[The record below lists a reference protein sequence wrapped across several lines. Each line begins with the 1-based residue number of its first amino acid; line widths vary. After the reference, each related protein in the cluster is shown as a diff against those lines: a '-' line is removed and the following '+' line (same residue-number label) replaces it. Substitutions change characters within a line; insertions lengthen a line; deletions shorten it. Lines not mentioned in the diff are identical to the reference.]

1 MSRYKLTDE
10 MLQDIEDYAED
21 QYTLEDTFDELNI
34 SKKLMKDERV
44 LQAFEKGLIKLYISM
59 ASSGMSNVDIVDD
72 FEININQCALWHEKY
87 SDEIKQAKQKI
98 ADDKKLA
105 TRQFSDP
112 LISGLVNIMTQNGTS
127 AEPISQKVLHDD
139 IEKIIEKT
147 KAGDTEALIT
157 ILTTNIMQLQ
167 LFNGRVAG
175 NLMGE
180 AGKQLN
186 NFEKL
191 SNMQIK
197 VMQETRKSI
206 MAINE
211 IINPKRA
218 TFIKKAEQ
226 HNHLHQNSEKKGESK
241 NEKQKELTQPD
252 QITEAE
258 LCPLKEKAC
267 ENK

>member
-1 MSRYKLTDE
+1 MAKNKLTDE
-10 MLQDIEDYAED
+10 MLQSIELYAED
-21 QYTLEDTFDELNI
+21 QYTLEDLFNELNI

-44 LQAFEKGLIKLYISM
+44 LQVFEKGLIKLYISM
-59 ASSGMSNVDIVDD
+59 TSSGMSDVDIVDD
-72 FEININQCALWHEKY
+72 FEININQCTLWHEKY

-127 AEPISQKVLHDD
+127 AEAISQKVLHDD

-147 KAGDTEALIT
+147 KAGDTETLIT

-180 AGKQLN
+180 VGKQLN

-191 SNMQIK
+191 SNMQLK

-211 IINPKRA
+211 ITNPKRT
-218 TFIKKAEQ
+218 TFIKEANQ
-226 HNHLHQNSEKKGESK
+226 HNHLHQNSEKNDENENELQKTKQIEESK
-241 NEKQKELTQPD
+241 T
-252 QITEAE
+252 ITEAE
-258 LCPLKEKAC
+258 IIPIKEKL
-267 ENK
+267 E